1 MSNKLWIIIAF
12 SFSLIIFIIIGVF
25 NYKID
30 SLGLLKDDVYDDIGK
45 KLSSGKIIA
54 GLSNFD
60 ERKFRK
66 KHIEHLK
73 NNVDYVAI
81 GSSRIMQLR
90 KNMFLNDGIN
100 NFKNY
105 SVSGASIEDYL
116 ALIQAHKNKFGEL
129 PKNIIFGLDTWIFN
143 KYNGQSRYLSLKD
156 EYTQFMNI
164 LKTNIET
171 NNQKRSWIYYLLSLN
186 YAKENKTYYD
196 KNKSKDEDNKIKYTI
211 TDTINIDDSLKM
223 PDGSI
228 YYPYKNRFPDFNEV
242 SNIAKSYAKGS
253 VYSLENYKELSNTE
267 LFEKLIT
274 YLKDNKVNVYFYLT
288 PYNPI
293 TYDILISNEKYKI
306 INEAENYLKK
316 FAKENN
322 IKIVGSYN
330 PHNLKLKN
338 EHFFDGMHSL
348 DTAYEI
354 IFKDLLK

>member
-1 MSNKLWIIIAF
+1 MMELK
-12 SFSLIIFIIIGVF
+12 IF
-25 NYKID
+25 
-30 SLGLLKDDVYDDIGK
+30 
-45 KLSSGKIIA
+45 KII
-54 GLSNFD
+54 LF
-60 ERKFRK
+60 
-66 KHIEHLK
+66 
-73 NNVDYVAI
+73 
-81 GSSRIMQLR
+81 
-90 KNMFLNDGIN
+90 
-100 NFKNY
+100 
-105 SVSGASIEDYL
+105 SGASVEDYI
-116 ALIQAHKNKFGEL
+116 ALIQVHQNKFNKL
-129 PKNIIFGLDTWIFN
+129 PTNIIFGLDAWIFN
-143 KYNGQSRYLSLKD
+143 KNNGQTRYLSLKN
-156 EYTQFMNI
+156 EYKQFLEKLNTKYEISSKNSELNENKISYFLSIDYFKENI
-164 LKTNIET
+164 KEFKKNQTYFIVDNIEV
-171 NNQKRSWIYYLLSLN
+171 
-186 YAKENKTYYD
+186 
-196 KNKSKDEDNKIKYTI
+196 DEA
-211 TDTINIDDSLKM
+211 LKM

>member
-1 MSNKLWIIIAF
+1 MKNKNWIIGFITINF
-12 SFSLIIFIIIGVF
+12 IIFFLIGIF

-30 SLGLLKDDVYDDIGK
+30 SLGLLKETTLDNVAKDLAD
-45 KLSSGKIIA
+45 GKIVA
-54 GLSNFD
+54 GLSNID
-60 ERKFRK
+60 ERIFRK
-66 KHIEHLK
+66 KQIEYLK

-81 GSSRIMQLR
+81 GSSRTMQLR
-90 KNMFLNDGIN
+90 KNMFLNDGIK
-100 NFKNY
+100 NFQNY
-105 SVSGASIEDYL
+105 SVSGASVEDYI
-116 ALIQAHKNKFGEL
+116 ALIQVHQNKFNKL
-129 PKNIIFGLDTWIFN
+129 PTNIIFGLDAWIFN
-143 KYNGQSRYLSLKD
+143 KNNGQTRYLSLKN
-156 EYTQFMNI
+156 EYKQFLEKLNTKYEISSKNSELNENKISYFLSIDYFKENI
-164 LKTNIET
+164 KEFKKNQTYFIVDNIEV
-171 NNQKRSWIYYLLSLN
+171 
-186 YAKENKTYYD
+186 
-196 KNKSKDEDNKIKYTI
+196 DEA
-211 TDTINIDDSLKM
+211 LKM

-267 LFEKLIT
+267 LFEKLIN